1 MKLAVSSCAQV
12 RPADGEEIPIP
23 VESEFSLDREVTPL
37 IVADKCL
44 APLARPFNRPT
55 DPARGP
61 AGSPRRVAA
70 ERGLAAGGSRIR
82 TLGPR
87 EREGVDESCRTG
99 SVPGPLAHYGLV
111 GVSGT
116 TAGTPSGLMLKA
128 RKVRG
133 SLPGLPHWWTR
144 PEGS

>member
-1 MKLAVSSCAQV
+1 MHRDIALALTA
-12 RPADGEEIPIP
+12 
-23 VESEFSLDREVTPL
+23 EVG
-37 IVADKCL
+37 
-44 APLARPFNRPT
+44 RPT
-55 DPARGP
+55 RGVEFASDSSLEG
-61 AGSPRRVAA
+61 AGFEPSV
-70 ERGLAAGGSRIR
+70 
-82 TLGPR
+82 PR
-87 EREGVDESCRTG
+87 EREKERGSTKVAESG
-99 SVPGPLAHYGLV
+99 SVPGSLAHYGLV